1 MTQPSFHIP
10 DSLIETTNRR
20 GDAQMR
26 WLERLPQA
34 VERAAA
40 RWSLRLQGPFADLS
54 YNYVAPATL
63 PDGTPAVLKLCFP
76 DPDGDF
82 LHEEAATRAFGGHK
96 SVKLIDSDL
105 EESALLLERLEP
117 GTMLHDLGDDVAET
131 SIAASVMR
139 GLWSSPG
146 TTPPAHEFPRA
157 GDWIDEA
164 SRPSAIPGRK
174 QSLSWIDGAL
184 ARTRERAAATVQPLL
199 LHGDLHHYNILA
211 AQREPWLAID
221 PHGVIGHPAWE
232 LAPFLINNLERFPR
246 HDWPSVIR
254 RRADQLSEELSLD
267 REDVYAWNA
276 TRALQCAFWSL
287 RDDTRTWDAAV
298 VCAQEMAKGVNGA

>member
-1 MTQPSFHIP
+1 
-10 DSLIETTNRR
+10 
-20 GDAQMR
+20 MR
-26 WLERLPQA
+26 WLDRLPQA
-34 VERAAA
+34 VERVAA
-40 RWSLRLQGPFADLS
+40 RWSLRMDGPFADLS

-82 LHEEAATRAFGGHK
+82 LHEEAATRAFDGHK
-96 SVKLIDSDL
+96 CVRLIDSDL

-117 GTMLHDLGDDVAET
+117 GTMLHDLADDVAET

-139 GLWSSPG
+139 GLWR
-146 TTPPAHEFPRA
+146 PPPLEHEFPRA
-157 GDWIDEA
+157 EDWIDDA
-164 SRPSAIPGRK
+164 RQPSAIPGRK
-174 QSLSWIDGAL
+174 QMLPWIDGAL
-184 ARTRERAAATVQPLL
+184 ASTREFAAAASEPLL

-211 AQREPWLAID
+211 AAREPWLAID

-246 HDWPSVIR
+246 DDWPSVIR

-267 REDVYAWNA
+267 REEVYAWNA

-298 VCAQEMAKGVNGA
+298 VCAQEMAKGPG

>member
-10 DSLIETTNRR
+10 DSLIQTTKRR

-26 WLERLPQA
+26 WLEQLPQA

-40 RWSLRLQGPFADLS
+40 HWSLRLEGPFADLS

-82 LHEEAATRAFGGHK
+82 LHEEAATRAFGGHRC
-96 SVKLIDSDL
+96 VRLIDSDL

-117 GTMLHDLGDDVAET
+117 GTMLHVLGDDVAET
-131 SIAASVMR
+131 SIAASAMR
-139 GLWSSPG
+139 GLWR
-146 TTPPAHEFPRA
+146 PPPPEHQFPKA
-157 GDWIDEA
+157 VDWIDDA
-164 SRPSAIPGRK
+164 RRPSAIPGRK
-174 QSLSWIDGAL
+174 QTLPWIDGAL
-184 ARTRERAAATVQPLL
+184 ARTRELAAATDQPLL

-246 HDWPSVIR
+246 HDWPSIIR
-254 RRADQLSEELSLD
+254 RRADQLAEELSLD
-267 REDVYAWNA
+267 REEVYTWNA

-298 VCAQEMAKGVNGA
+298 VCAQEMAKGIDRA

>member
-1 MTQPSFHIP
+1 MTQPGFNIP
-10 DSLIETTNRR
+10 DSLIESTKRR
-20 GDAQMR
+20 GEAPMR
-26 WLERLPQA
+26 WLDRLPAA

-40 RWSLRLQGPFADLS
+40 HWSLRLEGPFPDLS

-63 PDGTPAVLKLCFP
+63 PDSTPAVLKLCFP

-82 LHEEAATRAFGGHK
+82 LHEEAATRAFNGHK
-96 SVKLIDSDL
+96 CVRLIDSDL

-117 GTMLHDLGDDVAET
+117 GTMLHDLEDDIAET

-139 GLWSSPG
+139 GLWR
-146 TTPPAHEFPRA
+146 PPPLEHEFPKA
-157 GDWIDEA
+157 IEWIADA
-164 SRPSAIPGRK
+164 RRPSAMPGRK
-174 QSLSWIDGAL
+174 QAFPWIEAAL
-184 ARTRERAAATVQPLL
+184 ASTREFAAAASEPLL

-211 AQREPWLAID
+211 AAREPWLAID

-232 LAPFLINNLERFPR
+232 LAPFLITNLERFPR
-246 HDWPSVIR
+246 DDWPSVIR

-267 REDVYAWNA
+267 REEVYAWNA

-298 VCAQEMAKGVNGA
+298 VCAQEMAKGPG